1 MTLPKN
7 TQTPGPGPQAVPPYP
22 AKADVHAKKKE
33 ALGAAGGWAFGA
45 IRDACAEAFN
55 LAFEFPEFEAGK
67 PPTPEQVADQERL
80 LHRLRDTLALAAVA
94 LDGLD
99 PAGSIGVDVRT

>member
-7 TQTPGPGPQAVPPYP
+7 TQTPGPGPQAVTPYP
-22 AKADVHAKKKE
+22 AKADVHAERKK
-33 ALGAAGGWAFGA
+33 ALGTAGGWAFGA
-45 IRDACAEAFN
+45 IRDACAEAFGQTW
-55 LAFEFPEFEAGK
+55 EFPEFKAGY
-67 PPTPEQVADQERL
+67 PATPEQVADQERL

-99 PAGSIGVDVRT
+99 PAGAIGVDVRA